1 MHMFTFPGGN
11 QGDFCDAPSL
21 PARTARCNK
30 RIVPTTQTL
39 GSSPRGSAR
48 QTLLVT
54 DRTSLRGHGVH
65 RVMAG
70 IMYGFGMRLMECC
83 RLRAKDID
91 IDRGQ
96 FLLREAKG
104 DKDRA
109 VPLPEKLR
117 PALLQFRLSS
127 LDSQPSTFPK
137 WHKISCRN
145 WPL

>member
-1 MHMFTFPGGN
+1 MFSFPGGN

-21 PARTARCNK
+21 PDRAARYNNRLA
-30 RIVPTTQTL
+30 PTTQTL
-39 GSSPRGSAR
+39 GSSPRCPAR
-48 QTLLVT
+48 QTLLVP
-54 DRTSLRGHGVH
+54 DRTSRRGHGVY

-70 IMYGFGMRLMECC
+70 IMYGSGMRLMECC

-96 FLLREAKG
+96 FHLREAKG
-104 DKDRA
+104 DKERA

-137 WHKISCRN
+137 WHKNSCRN
-145 WPL
+145 WPLD